1 MRPVPPESTCHVNA
15 TIGTPGT
22 ILWIAVVAVAGNAAF
37 WVIWRVTATRAK
49 RQPVSTHEAC
59 FITEGEARE
68 WETITASLRK
78 DAPKGAHHE

>member
-1 MRPVPPESTCHVNA
+1 MNA

-37 WVIWRVTATRAK
+37 WVTWRLTGNRAK
-49 RQPVSTHEAC
+49 RRALPSSTHEAC

-68 WETITASLRK
+68 WETITASYRK

>member
-1 MRPVPPESTCHVNA
+1 MNA

-37 WVIWRVTATRAK
+37 WVIWRVTGNWAK
-49 RQPVSTHEAC
+49 RRAQPVSTHEAC

-78 DAPKGAHHE
+78 DAPKGARHE